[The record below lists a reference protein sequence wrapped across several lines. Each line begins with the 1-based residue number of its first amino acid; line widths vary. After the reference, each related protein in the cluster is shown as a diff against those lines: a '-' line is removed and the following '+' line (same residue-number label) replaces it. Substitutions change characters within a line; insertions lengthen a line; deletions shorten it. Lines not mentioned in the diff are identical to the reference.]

1 MAEPDSPEEGFKVV
15 DRRLRDAESEP
26 PPRPQKI
33 ETDPQAPEPVPSAE
47 PAGAV
52 GSETPEAPDLTS
64 LFLMLAS
71 SALVHLGEA
80 ADPMTR
86 GVRKDLGQ
94 AQYVID
100 LLVLLREKTEG
111 TRTPEETRLLSEIL
125 SDLQM
130 RFFHAVNKP

>member
-1 MAEPDSPEEGFKVV
+1 MAEPDSQDEGFKVV
-15 DRRLRDAESEP
+15 DRRLRDAELEP
-26 PPRPQKI
+26 PPRPKTI
-33 ETDPQAPEPVPSAE
+33 ETPPRAPDPVPPAE

-52 GSETPEAPDLTS
+52 TPETPDLTS

-100 LLVLLREKTEG
+100 LLLLLREKTEG
-111 TRTPEETRLLSEIL
+111 NRTQEETRLLSEIL
-125 SDLQM
+125 HDLQV
-130 RFFHAVNKP
+130 RFFRAVNQP

>member
-1 MAEPDSPEEGFKVV
+1 MAEPDSQDEGFKVV
-15 DRRLRDAESEP
+15 DRRRREDGPELPPRPKTIEP
-26 PPRPQKI
+26 PPR
-33 ETDPQAPEPVPSAE
+33 APEPAPPAE

-52 GSETPEAPDLTS
+52 APETPDLTS

-100 LLVLLREKTEG
+100 LLLLLREKTEG
-111 TRTPEETRLLSEIL
+111 NRTEEETRLLSEVL
-125 SDLQM
+125 HDLQV
-130 RFFHAVNKP
+130 RFFRAVNQP